1 MGLNGMKRQA
11 RTRSQGCRRAPERM
25 KSKATREA
33 KRRKKKAKDTPKVRL
48 SNDNEMTR
56 RPIRKKRV

>member
-1 MGLNGMKRQA
+1 
-11 RTRSQGCRRAPERM
+11 M

-48 SNDNEMTR
+48 SNNNETPLR
-56 RPIRKKRV
+56 QIRKKRV

>member
-1 MGLNGMKRQA
+1 
-11 RTRSQGCRRAPERM
+11 M

-33 KRRKKKAKDTPKVRL
+33 KRRNEVAKDPPKVRL
-48 SNDNEMTR
+48 SNNDETPS

>member
-1 MGLNGMKRQA
+1 MAWKGRVA
-11 RTRSQGCRRAPERM
+11 ERM

-33 KRRKKKAKDTPKVRL
+33 KRRKKEAKDTPKVRL
-48 SNDNEMTR
+48 SNDNEMPC

>member
-1 MGLNGMKRQA
+1 MGLNSMERQV
-11 RTRSQGCRRAPERM
+11 RTRSQGRRRAAERM

-33 KRRKKKAKDTPKVRL
+33 KRRKKVAKDTPKIRL
-48 SNDNEMTR
+48 SNDDKTPC